1 MIKGLFF
8 ARRKPGLSPRAFQ
21 QYWRFKHAELTRGS
35 SHILHYMQSH
45 TLVESYGNP
54 DMPYGDA
61 EPAYDGMATM
71 WFNSLEERKRG
82 NMSPQAQA
90 AIADQANFTE
100 LSDRRFVLSTEVV
113 QKDGSVSPSSIHLIA
128 LLVRKPGMSVGEFQ
142 KYWREVHGPLA
153 ARCSLV
159 RRYVQDH
166 PLPHLYGKRDEPLCD
181 GIAEAWF
188 DSLDDLKASVNTPE
202 IAAVRADEPN
212 LLDVSRMVFILTT
225 DFVIY

>member
-8 ARRKPGLSPRAFQ
+8 ARRKPGMPPQAFQ
-21 QYWRFKHAELTRGS
+21 QYWRFTHAELTRNS
-35 SHILHYMQSH
+35 PHIVHYVQSH
-45 TLVESYGNP
+45 TLLSSYGDPN
-54 DMPYGDA
+54 MPYGDA

-71 WFNSLEERKRG
+71 WFNSLKERKRG

-100 LSDRRFVLSTEVV
+100 LSDRRFILATEVV
-113 QKDGSVSPSSIHLIA
+113 QKDGPIDPSSVHLIA
-128 LLVRKPGMSVGEFQ
+128 LLTRKPGMSVEAFQ
-142 KYWREVHGPLA
+142 NYWREHHGPLA
-153 ARCSLV
+153 AKSPQL

-166 PLPHLYGKRDEPLCD
+166 PLLRLYGGRDEPLCD
-181 GIAEAWF
+181 GVAEAWF
-188 DSLDDLKASVNTPE
+188 DSLEDLQASVDTPE

-212 LLDVSRMVFILTT
+212 LLDVSKLVFILTT